1 MKCSLRMLAYQIF
14 QSIPT
19 ALAETLFT
27 YLRKEDR
34 ASYKAVVERL
44 AEQQKMRPVFITKQS
59 PEKQVKL
66 LTAACGRKPAEPI
79 AMQVLEIWLMRGRQE
94 MLVDF
99 LDRME
104 ISHDGEGMV
113 EQFPEVMDSELLTSA
128 VTAMRETYPAAEV
141 ALYLY
146 VLQGQKEGGWPEIAA
161 LLEAEPWLGA
171 A

>member
-1 MKCSLRMLAYQIF
+1 MLAYQIF

-27 YLRKEDR
+27 YLRKEER
-34 ASYKAVVERL
+34 EAYKGVVERL

-59 PEKQVKL
+59 PEKQFKL
-66 LTAACGRKPAEPI
+66 LTSACARKPAEQI
-79 AMQVLEIWLMRGRQE
+79 AMQILEIWLMRGRQA

-104 ISHDGEGMV
+104 IKHNGEGMV
-113 EQFPEVMDSELLTSA
+113 DQFPEVMDATLLGKA
-128 VTAMRETYPAAEV
+128 LTAIRETYPAGEV

-146 VLQGQKEGGWPEIAA
+146 VLQEQRDGGWPELTT
-161 LLEAEPWLGA
+161 LLDAEPWLGA
-171 A
+171 E